1 MATELL
7 GYARLIADYN
17 LNALPLMEYSLID
30 SAVKGRDRRAKNGQT
45 VLHFSSHYAHDNSLT
60 GHLQFALKYEGVNLY
75 ILSLLFAQ
83 PIQANLESWIR
94 TSPASSYARRI
105 CFLYE
110 WITNR
115 KLANDFS
122 VPKPERYVNVADGKL
137 QFVLPVG
144 EKDLRF
150 RVLNNLPGT
159 AEFCPMVRKTE
170 YLQSMV
176 VEDLRAQVIATVANY
191 DQDLLKRAANF
202 LYLKETQS
210 SFEVEREKP
219 SPNKAQRFADML
231 KQANSKV
238 PLTER
243 RLIELQNITI
253 DPRFREFTWR
263 SQQNWLG
270 KDHGYRQQID
280 FVPPRPEDVPHLM
293 NGLIETVSKIA
304 TTPETGSDT
313 SDVYDPVI
321 LSAAVSFGFVFI
333 HPFMD
338 GNGRIHRYLIHDVLA
353 RTGFTPR
360 GIILPVSAVI
370 VANLDEYIDVLE
382 TFSRPMRDISDYD
395 PNVPTSPATGNDPEC
410 FRFFDATPQAEFLY
424 HALKR
429 TLEEDL
435 PKEIEF
441 LLGFDRAY
449 GSLNQLMDWPS
460 HNLELFIRVVHQHEG
475 TLSLTKR
482 KSHFDWMSD
491 VEIKEA
497 ELAVRQAF
505 DLET

>member
-7 GYARLIADYN
+7 GYARLIADYD

-144 EKDLRF
+144 EKNLRY

-176 VEDLRAQVIATVANY
+176 VEDLRAQVITTVANY
-191 DQDLLKRAANF
+191 DQDLLKRAANL

-231 KQANSKV
+231 KQANPKV

-243 RLIELQNITI
+243 RLIELQSIAI
-253 DPRFREFTWR
+253 DPRFREFSWR
-263 SQQNWLG
+263 SKQNWVG
-270 KDHGYRQQID
+270 KDLGYRQQID

-304 TTPETGSDT
+304 TATETGGDT
-313 SDVYDPVI
+313 SDGYDPVI

-382 TFSRPMRDISDYD
+382 NFSRPMRDISDYD
-395 PNVPTSPATGNDPEC
+395 PNAPTSPATGNDPEC

-424 HALKR
+424 HVLKR

-449 GSLNQLMDWPS
+449 GSLNQLMDWP
-460 HNLELFIRVVHQHEG
+460 HHDLELFIRVVHQHEG

-491 VEIKEA
+491 LEIKEA
-497 ELAVRQAF
+497 ELAVKQAF